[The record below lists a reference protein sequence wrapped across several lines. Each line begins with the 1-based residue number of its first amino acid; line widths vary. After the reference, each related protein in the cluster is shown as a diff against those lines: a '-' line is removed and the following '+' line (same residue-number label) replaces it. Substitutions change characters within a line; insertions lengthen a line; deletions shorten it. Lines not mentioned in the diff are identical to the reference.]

1 VKHGRYVFASGN
13 TCHYVCFAH
22 GDTDPH
28 VRDIFGEEADI
39 FKSAPV
45 YRWTD
50 AELVDLKHL
59 MAWYRGEQILPS
71 FQEPSAPRESSNDKG
86 KHKLIE
92 ELKLDDHFDCTVEVF
107 TVFFPGVTLLKEPP
121 SYLTNTAVKIA
132 IYM

>member
-1 VKHGRYVFASGN
+1 VKNGRYVFASGN
-13 TCHYVCFAH
+13 TCRYVCFAH

-28 VRDIFGEEADI
+28 VRDIFGEPTDI

-50 AELVDLKHL
+50 AELADLKRL
-59 MAWYRGEQILPS
+59 MAWYRGEQIPPS
-71 FQEPSAPRESSNDKG
+71 FQEPSAPRKSSNYKW

-92 ELKLDDHFDCTVEVF
+92 ELKLDDDFDCTVEVF
-107 TVFFPGVTLLKEPP
+107 ALFFPESPLLKELP

-132 IYM
+132 RYM